1 MREDELVGNSGLPA
15 RSRPAW
21 TTAAATL
28 GLALTVAVVA
38 NAAGAETFLQPP
50 PARPAI
56 SQSAGVTP
64 LFRVRDMT
72 PGRRYTACVDVA
84 VRSPGHHARVFLAG
98 QDIRGRLAPALEL
111 AVEAGPASG
120 TADCPAFTG
129 AQVYRG
135 TVAALGS
142 AKAAPTATGWAPSG
156 DATWR
161 FKFTV

>member
-56 SQSAGVTP
+56 SQSGGVTP

-111 AVEAGPASG
+111 AVGGRPARGAGGRPALPAGPG
-120 TADCPAFTG
+120 YPRTP
-129 AQVYRG
+129 
-135 TVAALGS
+135 
-142 AKAAPTATGWAPSG
+142 
-156 DATWR
+156 
-161 FKFTV
+161 